1 VDHAVN
7 AAVFGAFMNSGQI
20 CMSGDRI
27 LVHESIAEDFAAKFT
42 AKVAGLAA
50 GDPADPGTIIGP
62 LIGEDAARRVAALVQ
77 DAVAKGA
84 NVLTGG
90 GEPVG
95 AVHPATVLSGVTSDA
110 DLHHDEAFG
119 PVCVIATFAD
129 DGEAVAL
136 AGDTDH
142 GLTCGILTENGTHDL
157 AVCQP
162 DPYRHRAHQRP
173 VGRRRTPSP
182 LRRHESQRLRPALGH
197 RGIHHHPL
205 GHPRHRTRPLP
216 ALMSLSPGSWSV
228 SAL

>member
-7 AAVFGAFMNSGQI
+7 GSVFGAFMNSGQI

-42 AKVAGLAA
+42 GLAA

-142 GLTCGILTENGTHDL
+142 GLTCGILTENGTHGL
-157 AVCQP
+157 AVANRIRTGIVHINDQSVADEP
-162 DPYRHRAHQRP
+162 QAPFGGTKASGY
-173 VGRRRTPSP
+173 GRRWATEAFTITRWVTLAIEHAHYP
-182 LRRHESQRLRPALGH
+182 L
-197 RGIHHHPL
+197 
-205 GHPRHRTRPLP
+205 
-216 ALMSLSPGSWSV
+216 
-228 SAL
+228 